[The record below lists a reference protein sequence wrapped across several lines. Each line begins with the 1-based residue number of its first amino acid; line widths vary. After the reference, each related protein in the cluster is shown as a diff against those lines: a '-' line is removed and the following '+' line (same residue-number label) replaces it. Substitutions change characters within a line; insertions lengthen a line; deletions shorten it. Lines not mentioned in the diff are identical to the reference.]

1 MCEWVWILLF
11 SELTHLRTVSQ
22 QVLSPIVVSLAPN
35 PPLSDAVKKEKLKEL
50 LLDPRCVEKLRDRRF
65 VLLIFNDG
73 MLFLFLDGT
82 KTATRLYLCCFVHV
96 IQFLLHNSRTH
107 LCRVLPP
114 SLFGRWFVHFCWQ
127 PVEITK
133 SRVFFTLTIQR
144 KSQ

>member
-114 SLFGRWFVHFCWQ
+114 SLFGR
-127 PVEITK
+127 
-133 SRVFFTLTIQR
+133 
-144 KSQ
+144 